1 MMKVTRAFGVGVALL
16 AATVSVAR
24 AETWYYPGGY
34 VTIVSPPTDW
44 LGQTLI
50 STCNNSITQC
60 LGALEKYK
68 TPGLGRGGNTTTG
81 SFNLG
86 RTRISYGPVTTT
98 PEPLTM
104 ALLGT
109 GLVGIGLA
117 ARRRKN
123 AMAALA

>member
-1 MMKVTRAFGVGVALL
+1 MRKVTRAFGVGLALL
-16 AATVSVAR
+16 AATVSTAR

-34 VTIVSPPTDW
+34 VTIQSTPTDW

-50 STCNNSITQC
+50 STCNSNPTQC
-60 LGALEKYK
+60 LGALEKYIGPIK
-68 TPGLGRGGNTTTG
+68 TNGTFKLGLTT
-81 SFNLG
+81 
-86 RTRISYGPVTTT
+86 ISYGPVTTT

-109 GLVGIGLA
+109 GLAGIGLV

-123 AMAALA
+123 AVGAIA